1 MGFPSP
7 AIDYVERSLCPTV
20 FCRVGGD
27 SHILETDIGFAVIEP
42 VSEKRQGDVLL
53 ILCDG
58 HTQFAKL
65 MGRAL
70 ISDDGEAI
78 EGSALEEIE
87 VLGRVTFFI
96 NRVKDDGC
104 PAI

>member
-7 AIDYVERSLCPTV
+7 ATDYVERQLTPEVLCNMGAESTV
-20 FCRVGGD
+20 
-27 SHILETDIGFAVIEP
+27 LETDLGFAVIEP
-42 VSEKRQGDVLL
+42 VVKKTPGDVLL

-70 ISDDGEAI
+70 ITDDGEAI
-78 EGSALEEIE
+78 EGAALEEIE

-96 NRVKDDGC
+96 NRAIDDGL
-104 PAI
+104 PI

>member
-1 MGFPSP
+1 MGFASP
-7 AIDYVERSLCPTV
+7 ASDYVERQLTPEVLCNMGADS
-20 FCRVGGD
+20 RV
-27 SHILETDIGFAVIEP
+27 LETDLGFAIIEP
-42 VSEKRQGDVLL
+42 VVNKTLGDVLL

-70 ISDDGEAI
+70 ITDDGEAI
-78 EGSALEEIE
+78 EGAALEQIE

-96 NRVKDDGC
+96 NRAIDDGL
-104 PAI
+104 PI